1 MIAIQPTQTVPFT
14 VWEDGSIRITG
25 SRVTLDAIVS
35 QFKLGATAEQIR
47 EDFPSLKLQDIY
59 GALYYYLN
67 HREEIEEYL
76 QKRQDA
82 AAETR
87 RFIESK
93 QDHTELIEQLRL
105 RRQQR
110 ENL

>member
-1 MIAIQPTQTVPFT
+1 MVAITPTQTVPFT

-47 EDFPSLKLQDIY
+47 EDFPSLKLRDIY
-59 GALYYYLN
+59 GALYYYLD
-67 HREEIEEYL
+67 HREEIEAYL
-76 QKRQDA
+76 EKRQEA
-82 AAETR
+82 ATETC

-93 QDHTELIEQLRL
+93 QDHSELIEQLRQ
-105 RRQQR
+105 RRRER